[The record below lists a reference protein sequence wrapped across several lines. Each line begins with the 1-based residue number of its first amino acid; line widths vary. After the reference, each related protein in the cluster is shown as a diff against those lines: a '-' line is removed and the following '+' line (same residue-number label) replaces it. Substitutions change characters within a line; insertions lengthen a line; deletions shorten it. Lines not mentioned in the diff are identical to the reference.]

1 MARALVDA
9 TVVIA
14 FADSEDQDHEQGE
27 SIVRDIDRG
36 NLVTGVITHEALV
49 ETLNFIN
56 ERESP
61 AKASSLLDSLE
72 ESAHFR
78 LPYGPKSNVGH
89 GRGFFRQHA
98 GLSLGDAM
106 QVAYMLNENIEYIY
120 SFDDD
125 FDSVDGITRINRAEN
140 PFS

>member
-14 FADSEDQDHEQGE
+14 FADSDDDDHEQGE
-27 SIVRDIDRG
+27 KIVRSIDHG
-36 NLVTGVITHEALV
+36 ELVTGVITHEALV
-49 ETLNFIN
+49 ETLNFVE
-56 ERESP
+56 ERQGP
-61 AKASSLLDSLE
+61 AKANGLLDSLE

-98 GLSLGDAM
+98 GLSFGDAM
-106 QVAYMLNENIEYIY
+106 QVAYMLAEDIEYIY

-125 FDSVDGITRINRAEN
+125 FDAVDGITRINRPED